1 MKDIKVYYGLS
12 GALKGSTIAALKKE
26 NSNIQIM
33 DSAIKRWKYYQFG
46 IFSGLTEYTDLTYG
60 ILHLVRLREFMDK
73 NHSTENDLIIER
85 GITDSL
91 FYYYYNDEFNVG
103 TGMDENLTLIN
114 NATAQEQ
121 ILLLPDF
128 YKIERILL
136 IQEDKDFVRD
146 VVFQDEFRRKT
157 FKNDPDF
164 YFKMQDLYVSFTKRH
179 NVIDKVIRITSAKEY
194 IENTLGEKLKY

>member
-12 GALKGSTIAALKKE
+12 GALKGSTIAALKKK

-128 YKIERILL
+128 YRIERILL

-194 IENTLGEKLKY
+194 IENTLGEQLKY

>member
-12 GALKGSTIAALKKE
+12 GALKGSTIAALKKK

-73 NHSTENDLIIER
+73 NHSAENDLIIER

-91 FYYYYNDEFNVG
+91 FYYYYNDGFNVEA
-103 TGMDENLTLIN
+103 GMDENLTLIN

-128 YKIERILL
+128 YRIERILL

-157 FKNDPDF
+157 FKNDPDL

-194 IENTLGEKLKY
+194 IENTLGEQLK

>member
-73 NHSTENDLIIER
+73 NHSTEKM
-85 GITDSL
+85 SL
-91 FYYYYNDEFNVG
+91 
-103 TGMDENLTLIN
+103 M
-114 NATAQEQ
+114 
-121 ILLLPDF
+121 
-128 YKIERILL
+128 
-136 IQEDKDFVRD
+136 
-146 VVFQDEFRRKT
+146 
-157 FKNDPDF
+157 
-164 YFKMQDLYVSFTKRH
+164 
-179 NVIDKVIRITSAKEY
+179 
-194 IENTLGEKLKY
+194 